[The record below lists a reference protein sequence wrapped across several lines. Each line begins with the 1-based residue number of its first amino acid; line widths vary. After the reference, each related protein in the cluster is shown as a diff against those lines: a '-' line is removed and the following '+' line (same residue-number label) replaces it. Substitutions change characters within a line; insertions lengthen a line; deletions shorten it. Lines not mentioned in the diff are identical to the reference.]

1 MRLNVGDEIVCYNPI
16 GDLVYGKTYTII
28 RTREKSKWCGDDIC
42 IDDNDKKFDGNWWF
56 GQIGETECW
65 TNWFVT
71 KKEWIRDNKL
81 NELLK

>member
-1 MRLNVGDEIVCYNPI
+1 MRLNVGDEIVCYNPF
-16 GDLVYGKTYTII
+16 GDLVYGKTYTVI
-28 RTREKSKWCGDDIC
+28 RIREKSKWCGDDIC
-42 IDDNDKKFDGNWWF
+42 IDLGGDWWF